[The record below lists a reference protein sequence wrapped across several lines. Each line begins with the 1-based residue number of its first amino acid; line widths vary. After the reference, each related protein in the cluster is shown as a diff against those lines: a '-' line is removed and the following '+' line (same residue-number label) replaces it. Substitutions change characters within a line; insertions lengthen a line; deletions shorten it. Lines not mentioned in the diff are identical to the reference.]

1 MSDLGPV
8 THYLSILITR
18 DRHNHILRISQRT
31 YLEEAIRNAG
41 VWDKVCIS
49 TPMVPKRLEPRGKD
63 YNAEPNFKTLYQ
75 SYVSTLMF
83 AMLGSRPDIAFAV
96 SCVSRYSS
104 NPTKQHMAAV
114 LRIFSYLRGLIEY
127 ELTFRGD
134 LASLQGYSDSD
145 YAGDYSTRRT
155 RAGFVYNIGS
165 GAISWSSKRQSTVA
179 LSTCEAE
186 YSAQTQAAK
195 EAIWLRQL
203 MRSLNPADDILYVTI
218 IYCDNQGAIA
228 LARDPRFHPRTTHIA
243 VQVHKI
249 REWIADKEVE
259 LEYISTSRQ
268 VADGLTKALPKAPFE
283 DFRGALGLEC

>member
-8 THYLSILITR
+8 THYLGMLITR

-31 YLEEAIRNAG
+31 YLEEAIHNAG
-41 VWDKVCIS
+41 VWDKVCVS
-49 TPMVPKRLEPRGKD
+49 TPMVPKRLEPGGKD

-145 YAGDYSTRRT
+145 YAGDYSTMRST
-155 RAGFVYNIGS
+155 AGFVFNIGS

-186 YSAQTQAAK
+186 YSAQT
-195 EAIWLRQL
+195 
-203 MRSLNPADDILYVTI
+203 
-218 IYCDNQGAIA
+218 
-228 LARDPRFHPRTTHIA
+228 
-243 VQVHKI
+243 
-249 REWIADKEVE
+249 
-259 LEYISTSRQ
+259 
-268 VADGLTKALPKAPFE
+268 
-283 DFRGALGLEC
+283 